1 MAYLT
6 AKRAY
11 LASLKR
17 VLRFLGIAMALPF
30 FIWLPLG
37 LVPGMPTII
46 DVFGINELKL
56 PAGIVIGGLLLAA
69 IGFEEF

>member
-1 MAYLT
+1 
-6 AKRAY
+6 
-11 LASLKR
+11 
-17 VLRFLGIAMALPF
+17 V
-30 FIWLPLG
+30 
-37 LVPGMPTII
+37 PTII